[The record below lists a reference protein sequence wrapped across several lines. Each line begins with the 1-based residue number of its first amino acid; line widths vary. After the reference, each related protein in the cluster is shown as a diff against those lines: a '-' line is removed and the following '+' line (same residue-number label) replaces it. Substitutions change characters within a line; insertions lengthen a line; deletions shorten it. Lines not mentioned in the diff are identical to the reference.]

1 MSSINKIESTIKEKM
16 LNHQPTLD
24 MDAMWDKVSTG
35 VQPPK
40 KKRRFIFWWFL
51 GAVVGLS
58 ALGIFL
64 NSVMDTVG
72 STTQPVNISS
82 IDTEINSL
90 KADQGSN
97 ENYDYSPKSMSNVTP
112 ITGAMKTE
120 NEIVSDS
127 QIIEKESSSKAK
139 DVVFESITESNSMSA
154 TFLKDVVVD
163 LDKKDNSISALDKLK
178 IKNYALMYSRSKIEI
193 NNFIAPPSKLS
204 HPIKKRKSSFSL
216 SGGYYINS
224 RQFDLNDNELIEDFN
239 QRGLTEKPIDAF
251 SISLKYIQPLNA
263 KFSLSG
269 GIKYQSVWESNEYED
284 ESTSYEIMNV
294 LVERIYTSEG
304 VFEVF
309 EDKLIGTTT
318 KTYQKRF
325 NEFKSIALPIE
336 VLYHSSIGKM
346 NLEFGGG
353 VDVVISRSQLGT
365 FYKQDHYY
373 VMENDTDQLMNTN
386 LGISI
391 NMSAGVVFPIGEKFN
406 LVSKLRGIIPLN
418 NLYNKQYGITH
429 KQSLLGLDMG
439 INYSF

>member
-1 MSSINKIESTIKEKM
+1 MSSINKIESTIKDKM

-24 MDAMWDKVSTG
+24 MDAMWDKVSIG

-51 GAVVGLS
+51 GTVVGLS
-58 ALGIFL
+58 ALGLFL
-64 NSVMDTVG
+64 NSVMDTDG

-82 IDTEINSL
+82 IDTEINAL

-97 ENYDYSPKSMSNVTP
+97 ESYDYSPKSMSNVTP
-112 ITGAMKTE
+112 NTGAMKTE
-120 NEIVSDS
+120 NEIVSES
-127 QIIEKESSSKAK
+127 QIIEKESSSKSK
-139 DVVFESITESNSMSA
+139 DVVFESITESNSMS
-154 TFLKDVVVD
+154 TPFLNNVVVG
-163 LDKKDNSISALDKLK
+163 LNKKDNSISSLDKLK
-178 IKNYALMYSRSKIEI
+178 TKNYTLLYSRNKIEI
-193 NNFIAPPSKLS
+193 NKFIAPLSKLS
-204 HPIKKRKSSFSL
+204 HPLKRRKSSFSL

-251 SISLKYIQPLNA
+251 SIAINYIQPLNA

-269 GIKYQSVWESNEYED
+269 GIKYQSVWELNEYED
-284 ESTSYEIMNV
+284 ENTSYETKKV

-304 VFEVF
+304 VLEIF

-318 KTYQKRF
+318 NTYQKRF

-336 VLYHSSIGKM
+336 ILYQASIGKM

-353 VDVVISRSQLGT
+353 VDVVISRSQIGT
-365 FYKQDHYY
+365 FYKKDDYY
-373 VMENDTDQLMNTN
+373 EMESDTDQLMNTN

-391 NMSAGVVFPIGEKFN
+391 NMSAGVVFPLGEKFN
-406 LVSKLRGIIPLN
+406 LVSKFRGIIPLN